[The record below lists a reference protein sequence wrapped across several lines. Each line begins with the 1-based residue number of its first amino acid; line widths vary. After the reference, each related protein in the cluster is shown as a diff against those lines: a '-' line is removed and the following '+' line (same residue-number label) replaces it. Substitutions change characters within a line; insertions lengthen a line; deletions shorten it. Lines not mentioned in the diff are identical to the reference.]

1 MSCLHDFEVYRL
13 MSHLDKDLSRPIH
26 CCQVIYCYT
35 VYYFYFYIVYATT
48 AANGKE
54 SSYAYYY
61 DERLKTFLGDLYSVK
76 WMENSDVANLNSE
89 TLLSQ
94 FGQYTSVP
102 IEGFLPLL

>member
-1 MSCLHDFEVYRL
+1 MSCLHDFKVYRL
-13 MSHLDKDLSRPIH
+13 MSHLDKDLSRPTH
-26 CCQVIYCYT
+26 PSALLLY

-94 FGQYTSVP
+94 FSQYN
-102 IEGFLPLL
+102 